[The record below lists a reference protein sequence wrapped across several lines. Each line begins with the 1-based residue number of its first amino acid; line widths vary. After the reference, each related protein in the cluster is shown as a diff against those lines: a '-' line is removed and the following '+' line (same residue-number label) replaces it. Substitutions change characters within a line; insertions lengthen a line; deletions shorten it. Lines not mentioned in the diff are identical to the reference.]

1 MTDPNIQNLDWGF
14 TYRSPS
20 GASRIDKYSDAIVT
34 DPDNDLAKLEVL
46 LDGPSG
52 FIGIH
57 TAQGKVSLDNG
68 IIAIVG
74 VAIGE
79 IQGLDSSDL
88 VVAFNDDAT
97 PDRVQELIR
106 ALTFTSTS
114 ANGFTGLEMISIFLQ
129 DKEGGGAVTTVVIAN
144 MVSGTGDDETFSAT
158 YDVIFDGD
166 ELDGGGGNDVFELT
180 GGGLFDLDRMKSITN
195 IETIRGSTANDFITI
210 SGSQLSGVR
219 RIEGGG
225 AVIEDRL
232 TIAGLTIDLSGI
244 AIEGFTTIALAD
256 HRARI
261 IVDNVATAKL
271 VTGYETRD
279 DTLTLTSG
287 TLTALERQILHQ
299 QGIDTIITRGAN
311 GQNVITTHRAPQITS
326 FNGATIKASIGT
338 TVFLDAGQDAIL
350 NVDSIL
356 LKSLSVRM
364 LGALDTTEH
373 IDIDASSGVTLEQ
386 DGGILRDVMVDG
398 RVIGHVY
405 GVGTSSLSFTFN
417 DQATDLRVQKLIGSL
432 TYTKT
437 NGTADKLRKVEFV
450 LEDIGGR
457 ETNAEVSVD
466 LSLNAAPSNVILSAE
481 SAREASASDAWVGD
495 LSAVDATGARFT
507 FTLLD
512 DAGGRFKLENNQL
525 KVSRGIL
532 LDYEQARSH
541 TIRIKVTDEG
551 GLSLEKSFTIDV
563 ADIARE
569 NVTGSAGDD
578 VFKGGAGNDKLA
590 GIGERPSDRWKRQ
603 RRVRFQR
610 KAGCQKERGYDCG
623 FQPEGRFNPTR
634 EQDLHEAEENGCFE
648 ERLSH
653 PRHQGQG
660 SGRLYHL

>member
-1 MTDPNIQNLDWGF
+1 
-14 TYRSPS
+14 
-20 GASRIDKYSDAIVT
+20 
-34 DPDNDLAKLEVL
+34 
-46 LDGPSG
+46 
-52 FIGIH
+52 
-57 TAQGKVSLDNG
+57 
-68 IIAIVG
+68 
-74 VAIGE
+74 
-79 IQGLDSSDL
+79 
-88 VVAFNDDAT
+88 
-97 PDRVQELIR
+97 
-106 ALTFTSTS
+106 
-114 ANGFTGLEMISIFLQ
+114 
-129 DKEGGGAVTTVVIAN
+129 
-144 MVSGTGDDETFSAT
+144 
-158 YDVIFDGD
+158 
-166 ELDGGGGNDVFELT
+166 
-180 GGGLFDLDRMKSITN
+180 MKSITN

-256 HRARI
+256 HRAGI

-311 GQNVITTHRAPQITS
+311 GQNVITTHKAPQITS

-373 IDIDASSGVTLEQ
+373 IDIDARSGVTLEQ

-466 LSLNAAPSNVILSAE
+466 LSLNAAPSNVVLSAE

-590 GIGERPSDRWKRQ
+590 GIGGNDRLTGGKGSDAFVFNAKLDAKRN
-603 RRVRFQR
+603 VDTI
-610 KAGCQKERGYDCG
+610 AD
-623 FQPEGRFNPTR
+623 FNPKDDSIQLENKIFTKLKKTGALKKDFFTLGTKAKD
-634 EQDLHEAEENGCFE
+634 QDDYIIYDRAKGH
-648 ERLSH
+648 LSYDSD
-653 PRHQGQG
+653 G
-660 SGRLYHL
+660 SGKGKAVLFAKLKATIDHKDFFVV